1 MKNLKWGV
9 AVKIVGKDIEP
20 KYKGLVGKVM
30 WADNFVAELQMP
42 DGSEIYVEVD
52 SLEVL

>member
-1 MKNLKWGV
+1 MKNLKWGIT
-9 AVKIVGKDIEP
+9 VKIVGKDIEP
-20 KYKGLVGKVM
+20 KYKGATGVVT
-30 WADNFVAELQMP
+30 WADNFVAELTLS